1 LLNGFLAEGLS
12 MRALIFWTGI
22 HGIPDTIF
30 RQNVP
35 LTDFDGEE
43 KVPLKRESGFFETE
57 YSAWLTTRRNNKKNL
72 RLPEGRAK
80 ALSSRNQIWQSSALP
95 NQTS

>member
-1 LLNGFLAEGLS
+1 MTPRQTLLNGFLAEGLS

-35 LTDFDGEE
+35 LTDSDGEE
-43 KVPLKRESGFFETE
+43 KVPLKRESKFFETE
-57 YSAWLTTRRNNKKNL
+57 YSAWLPTRRNNKKTFAFPKEER
-72 RLPEGRAK
+72 RL
-80 ALSSRNQIWQSSALP
+80 
-95 NQTS
+95 

>member
-1 LLNGFLAEGLS
+1 LTPRQTLLNGFLAEGLS

-43 KVPLKRESGFFETE
+43 KVRQKREYWFFETE
-57 YSAWLTTRRNNKKNL
+57 YSAWLTTRRNNKKTFAFPKEER
-72 RLPEGRAK
+72 RL
-80 ALSSRNQIWQSSALP
+80 
-95 NQTS
+95 

>member
-22 HGIPDTIF
+22 HGIPDTFF

-35 LTDFDGEE
+35 LTDFEGEE
-43 KVPLKRESGFFETE
+43 KERLEKEFLFFETE
-57 YSAWLTTRRNNKKNL
+57 YSAWLSTRDNNKKTSAFPKEER
-72 RLPEGRAK
+72 RL
-80 ALSSRNQIWQSSALP
+80 
-95 NQTS
+95 